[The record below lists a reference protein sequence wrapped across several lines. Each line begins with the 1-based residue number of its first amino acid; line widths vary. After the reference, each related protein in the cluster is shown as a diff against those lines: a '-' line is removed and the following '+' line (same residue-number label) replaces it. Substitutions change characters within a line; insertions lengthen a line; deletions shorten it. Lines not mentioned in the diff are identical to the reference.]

1 MCVRVRVYVSYR
13 KSLKEY
19 LSHMLACSPVR
30 QGHTPTCAPNTQIRE
45 GIMSK
50 FQVQGIPRL
59 VILGP
64 SGNVACDN
72 AVQVCVCVCMC
83 MSVRVRVSVYV
94 HAHV

>member
-1 MCVRVRVYVSYR
+1 
-13 KSLKEY
+13 
-19 LSHMLACSPVR
+19 
-30 QGHTPTCAPNTQIRE
+30 
-45 GIMSK
+45 MSK